1 MKKTRVKDLMTQK
14 PVSAKLPGSRED
26 VLRLL
31 VKHKITGVPVTRRD
45 GTFIG
50 FVARKH
56 LFAQPEEEQL
66 ALLMKK
72 DWPRVAPNTKVE
84 DAVRMMIEGDVHFLP
99 VIEKKKVVGIIT
111 PADILILVEKA
122 ELDIP
127 VEQLVRSPC
136 VPIFELTP
144 LIVSLEIMK
153 VAKVFALP
161 VLDNKGRL
169 SGIITDRDIF
179 NKSHVD
185 GRIAISD
192 LGLAEDEDTWTWEG
206 LRNIMKLYYM
216 ESKISLP
223 EVFVGD
229 VMVRD
234 PTTVFAKTGVSEAS
248 RLMRKNDFGQLP
260 VRDTDDRLFAMIYD
274 LDVLTV
280 LGE

>member
-1 MKKTRVKDLMTQK
+1 MKKPRVKDLMTQK

-31 VKHKITGVPVTRRD
+31 VKHKITGVPVTKRD
-45 GTFIG
+45 GTFVG

-66 ALLMKK
+66 ALLMKR
-72 DWPRVAPNTKVE
+72 DWPIVAPNSKVE

-111 PADILILVEKA
+111 PADVLILVEKA

-153 VAKVFALP
+153 IAKVFALP

-179 NKSHVD
+179 NQSHVD
-185 GRIAISD
+185 GKIAISD
-192 LGLAEDEDTWTWEG
+192 LGLAEDEDAWTWEG

-216 ESKISLP
+216 ESKINLP

-260 VRDTDDRLFAMIYD
+260 VRDTDDKLFAMIYD
-274 LDVLTV
+274 LDVLTA
-280 LGE
+280 LAE